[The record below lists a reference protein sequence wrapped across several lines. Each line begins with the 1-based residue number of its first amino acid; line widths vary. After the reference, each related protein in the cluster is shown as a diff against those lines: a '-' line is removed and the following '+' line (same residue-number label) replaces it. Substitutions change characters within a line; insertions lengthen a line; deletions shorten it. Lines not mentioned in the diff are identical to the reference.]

1 MNFRKRA
8 QTCALLAASLIS
20 SAAPLVSAQT
30 PTATQTAALPAGVQK
45 ITTVEGITE
54 YQLPNGLKVL
64 LFPDQTKESITVNI
78 TYLVGSRHENYGE
91 TGMAHLLE
99 HLVFKGTPKHPN
111 IPQELSSHGASPN
124 GTTFFDR
131 TNYFETFSATDENLN
146 WALDLEADR
155 MVNSYIAKKDLDS
168 EFSVVRNELESGE
181 TQPFRVLWQRVNAA
195 AYDWHNYGK
204 SVIGARSDVE
214 NVPIDRLQA
223 FYKKFYQPD
232 NAVLTVAG
240 KIDEAKTIA
249 LVQKYFGAIPK
260 PARELPKIYTVE
272 PVQDGTRTVTVNRIG
287 DIQMVM
293 AGYHTP
299 SGSHPDYAPLDV
311 MNTIL
316 TTAPAGRLYKAL
328 VETKK
333 ATSVQPLAIPYKDP
347 GYSIYIAQTGK
358 DKPVDDMRTTLV
370 DTLEK
375 FASAPPT
382 AEEVE
387 RAKIQDAKGFDN
399 LMNDPQSVAL
409 ELSEW
414 IARGDWRLMFLN
426 RDRVAAVTPADVQRV
441 AQKYLI
447 ESNRTVGSFV
457 PTEKPVRAEVPGL
470 TDAQIV
476 AQVKDYKGNA
486 TIAAGEAFDPSPKN
500 IEARTTRTN
509 IGGLKVALL
518 PKETRG
524 DVVVASM
531 TFRFGDAQSLMNR
544 KFAAQFAGQML
555 MRGTQK
561 KTRQQ
566 LRDEIDKLK
575 AQLSV
580 GGGASSAT
588 VSIQTTRQNLPKVLD
603 LAAEILREPAF
614 PADEFELAKQAAIT
628 QAESS
633 RTEPQSRAIEELNK
647 TFNKYPKGDV
657 RYTESLD
664 ERVAGIKAVTLDDAK
679 KFYKDFYGAST
690 GEIAIVGDF
699 DPKETEGQ
707 LTKLFGDWKSP
718 SKFTRIP
725 SEYFDIAAVN
735 QSIETPDKANA
746 FFIARLNLKLRDDNP
761 DYAALTLGDYMFGG
775 GFLNSRFLTRIRQ
788 KDGVSYGGGSGLSAS
803 SLDESGTFNA
813 FAIYA
818 PQNAEKVEKGFRE
831 ELDRVLKEG
840 FTAQEVEDAK
850 KGYLQQLRQGR
861 TEDFQLANDLR
872 NDLFFNR
879 TLTFD
884 EKFEAQIAALT
895 PEQVNAAFRK
905 YVTPDKIT
913 IIKAGDFAK
922 AKSLPPG
929 APQP

>member
-1 MNFRKRA
+1 MKFGKRA
-8 QTCALLAASLIS
+8 QTCALLAASLVS
-20 SAAPLVSAQT
+20 SAVPLVRAQT
-30 PTATQTAALPAGVQK
+30 TPTTQTAALPAGVQK
-45 ITTVEGITE
+45 VTTVEGITE

-111 IPQELSSHGASPN
+111 IPQELTSHGASPN

-131 TNYFETFSATDENLN
+131 TNYFETFSANDENLN

-155 MVNSYIAKKDLDS
+155 MINSYIAKKDLDS

-181 TQPFRVLWQRVNAA
+181 NNPFRVLWQRVNSA

-214 NVPIDRLQA
+214 NVPIDRLQG

-260 PARELPKIYTVE
+260 PTRELQKIYTVE
-272 PVQDGTRTVTVNRIG
+272 PTQDGARTVTVNRIG

-316 TTAPAGRLYKAL
+316 TTAPAGRLYKSL

-333 ATSVQPLAIPYKDP
+333 ATSVQPLLIPFKDP

-358 DKPVDDMRTTLV
+358 DKPLEDMRTTLV

-375 FASAPPT
+375 FASAAPT

-387 RAKIQDAKGFDN
+387 RAKTQDAKNFEN

-426 RDRVAAVTPADVQRV
+426 RDRVAKVTPADVQRV

-470 TDAQIV
+470 TDKEIV

-486 TIAAGEAFDPSPKN
+486 TVAAGEAFDPSPKN
-500 IEARTTRTN
+500 IESRTTRSN

-518 PKETRG
+518 PKKTRG
-524 DVVVASM
+524 EVVVASM
-531 TFRFGDAQSLMNR
+531 TFRFGDEQSLMNR

-555 MRGTQK
+555 MRGTAK
-561 KTRQQ
+561 HTRQQ

-575 AQLSV
+575 AQLGV
-580 GGGASSAT
+580 GGGTSSAT
-588 VSIQTTRQNLPKVLD
+588 VSIQTTRQNLPKILD

-633 RTEPQSRAIEELNK
+633 RTEPQSKAIEELSRI
-647 TFNKYPKGDV
+647 FNKYPKGDV
-657 RYTESLD
+657 RYAESLD
-664 ERVAGIKAVTLDDAK
+664 ERVAGMKAVTVDDAK

-699 DPKETEGQ
+699 DAKATETQ

-718 SKFTRIP
+718 AKFTRIP
-725 SEYFDIAAVN
+725 AQYFDVAAVN

-788 KDGVSYGGGSGLSAS
+788 KDGVSYGGGTNLGAS
-803 SLDESGTFNA
+803 SLDETGTFNA

-831 ELDRVLKEG
+831 ELDRVLKDG
-840 FTAQEVEDAK
+840 FTPQEVEDAK

-861 TEDFQLANDLR
+861 TEDFSLAGELR
-872 NDLFFNR
+872 NDLFLNR
-879 TLTFD
+879 TLAFD
-884 EKFEAQIAALT
+884 EKYEAQIAALT

-922 AKSLPPG
+922 AKA

>member
-1 MNFRKRA
+1 MNFGKRVQICTLLTASLFSAGVPLGRA
-8 QTCALLAASLIS
+8 QT
-20 SAAPLVSAQT
+20 Q
-30 PTATQTAALPAGVQK
+30 PTAQTAALPAGVQK
-45 ITTVEGITE
+45 VTTVEGITE
-54 YQLPNGLKVL
+54 YRLQNGLKVL

-111 IPQELSSHGASPN
+111 IPQELTAHGASPN

-155 MVNSYIAKKDLDS
+155 MINSYIAKKDLES

-181 TQPFRVLWQRVNAA
+181 TNPFRVLWQRVNSTAF
-195 AYDWHNYGK
+195 DWHNYGK

-260 PARELPKIYTVE
+260 PARELPKIYTIE
-272 PVQDGTRTVTVNRIG
+272 PVQDGPRTVTVNRIG
-287 DIQMVM
+287 DFKMVM

-299 SGSHPDYAPLDV
+299 SGSHPDYATLEV
-311 MNTIL
+311 MNSIL
-316 TTAPAGRLYKAL
+316 TSAPSGRLYKAL

-333 ATSVQPLAIPYKDP
+333 ATSVSPLVIPYKDP
-347 GYSIYIAQTGK
+347 GYSIFIAQTGK
-358 DKPVDDMRTTLV
+358 EKPIEDVRTTLLE
-370 DTLEK
+370 TLEK
-375 FASAPPT
+375 FAENPPT

-387 RAKIQDAKGFDN
+387 RAKIQDAKNFDN

-409 ELSEW
+409 EISEW

-426 RDRVAAVTPADVQRV
+426 RDRVAKVTPADVQR
-441 AQKYLI
+441 AAKKYLI
-447 ESNRTVGSFV
+447 ESNRTLGSFV
-457 PTEKPVRAEVPGL
+457 PTENPVRAEVPVM
-470 TDAQIV
+470 TDEEIV
-476 AQVKDYKGNA
+476 AQVRDYKGNA

-500 IEARTTRTN
+500 IETRTTRTTL
-509 IGGLKVALL
+509 GGIKAAFL

-524 DVVVASM
+524 DVVVGNM
-531 TFRFGDAQSLMNR
+531 IFRFGDEKSVMNQKFVAQL
-544 KFAAQFAGQML
+544 AGQML
-555 MRGTQK
+555 MRGTLK
-561 KTRQQ
+561 KSRQQ
-566 LRDEIDKLK
+566 LRDEIDRLK

-580 GGGASSAT
+580 GGSAT
-588 VSIQTTRQNLPKVLD
+588 SASVSFQTTRQNLPAILN
-603 LAAEILREPAF
+603 LATEMLREPSF
-614 PADEFELAKQAAIT
+614 PAEEFELVKQAAIT
-628 QAESS
+628 QAESQ
-633 RTEPQSRAIEELNK
+633 RTEPSAKAGEALSK
-647 TFNKYPKGDV
+647 HFNKYPKGDL
-657 RYTESLD
+657 RYAENTD
-664 ERVAGIKAVTLDDAK
+664 ERIEGLKAVTLEDVK
-679 KFYKDFYGAST
+679 NFYKNFYGAST

-699 DPKETEGQ
+699 DQKETEAQ
-707 LTKLFGDWKSP
+707 LNKMLGNWKSP
-718 SKFTRIP
+718 STFARIP
-725 SEYFDIAAVN
+725 NQYFDIAPVN

-746 FFIARLNLKLRDDNP
+746 FFTARLNVKMRDDNP
-761 DYAALTLGDYMFGG
+761 DYPALILANEIFGG

-788 KDGVSYGGGSGLSAS
+788 KDGVSYGGGSGVSIG
-803 SLDESGTFNA
+803 SLDETGFFTA
-813 FAIYA
+813 GAIYA
-818 PQNAEKVEKGFRE
+818 PQNVEKVEKGFLE
-831 ELDRVLKEG
+831 ELNRALKEG

-850 KGYLQQLRQGR
+850 KGYLQQLRQSR
-861 TEDFQLANDLR
+861 TEDFSLAGSLR
-872 NDLFFNR
+872 NNLYLNR
-879 TLTFD
+879 TMDFD
-884 EKFEAQIAALT
+884 EKLEAKIASLT

-922 AKSLPPG
+922 AKTATPSN
-929 APQP
+929 